1 MGKHL
6 GWGHEKG
13 AEWPDRRPDKRTD
26 LASWPD
32 KQTTRRP
39 LPLTFGKRPEGK
51 GKHCRQGALFHRA
64 PPLSKA
70 CSEKAPALKKAAGF
84 VNGSGTLMPGQT
96 GNLRSSL
103 RWGCRQGPV
112 MRAAEETGKRAGSF
126 LERKGRNRAEIFW
139 TSVRLFFHRERE
151 KVPAR
156 HGKFFLWPCLVTVL
170 SVIRKNLLFP
180 ANSRHVSFDY
190 RTGVSPHLK
199 PEEAY
204 CEKTFSHTGSSE
216 LSCGRDHAD

>member
-103 RWGCRQGPV
+103 RCGCRQGPV
-112 MRAAEETGKRAGSF
+112 MRAAEETGKRRGRDGEESRKLPGEQGSRQGRDLLDKRPAFLRQGAGKSA
-126 LERKGRNRAEIFW
+126 RTAWEIFP
-139 TSVRLFFHRERE
+139 L
-151 KVPAR
+151 A
-156 HGKFFLWPCLVTVL
+156 LPCHCSFSNKEESLV
-170 SVIRKNLLFP
+170 
-180 ANSRHVSFDY
+180 
-190 RTGVSPHLK
+190 
-199 PEEAY
+199 
-204 CEKTFSHTGSSE
+204 
-216 LSCGRDHAD
+216 SC